1 MLNNFIYILVAPNQV
16 FGRLKEKPTW
26 FLPLLLVFL
35 MTASVQLGFF
45 SLVDSEYLLDQ
56 LVEQSLQPGITER
69 DLRATLQV
77 QVDNKT
83 LLIFSS
89 VIGVLI
95 GLLLV
100 MAIKAAYFL
109 LISKLTDKIISYK
122 SWYSLVAW
130 CSVPSIFTALAA
142 WLVIFSSG
150 RMIDI
155 EALNPLNLNYLTVN
169 TEGVFSSWLRA
180 IDLIAIWGLVLVIMG
195 YQSFTSCSTTKAS
208 IIVLTP
214 YILIFGIWAISIVF

>member
-1 MLNNFIYILVAPNQV
+1 
-16 FGRLKEKPTW
+16 
-26 FLPLLLVFL
+26 
-35 MTASVQLGFF
+35 
-45 SLVDSEYLLDQ
+45 
-56 LVEQSLQPGITER
+56 
-69 DLRATLQV
+69 
-77 QVDNKT
+77 
-83 LLIFSS
+83 
-89 VIGVLI
+89 
-95 GLLLV
+95 LLV

>member
-1 MLNNFIYILVAPNQV
+1 MLNNFIDILVAPNQV
-16 FGRLKEKPTW
+16 FGRLKEKPIW
-26 FLPLLLVFL
+26 FLPWLLVFL

-214 YILIFGIWAISIVF
+214 YILIFGIWAISIVL

>member
-1 MLNNFIYILVAPNQV
+1 MLNNFIDILVAPNQV